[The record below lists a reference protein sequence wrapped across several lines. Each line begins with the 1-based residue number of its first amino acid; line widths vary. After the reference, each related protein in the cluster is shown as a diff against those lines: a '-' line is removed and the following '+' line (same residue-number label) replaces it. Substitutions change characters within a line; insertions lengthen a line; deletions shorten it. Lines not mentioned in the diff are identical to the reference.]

1 MIINRAALA
10 SLTRW
15 APRAPDDLN
24 RHDGVVSGEITRLV
38 GVYDADGSLL
48 GELSYFLRARVR
60 RAHCALCAITH
71 GRVRERPAWR
81 ASRDRLPVPFV
92 MFHRDDQPADIRR
105 ERDGASPAV
114 IAETSS
120 GDLIVLLGREELEGC
135 AGSPDRLVDAVE
147 AAAEAHGLRWPTAA
161 A

>member
-1 MIINRAALA
+1 MIINRAAVA

-71 GRVRERPAWR
+71 GRVRERRAWR
-81 ASRDRLPVPFV
+81 ASRDRLPVPFAPQGSAV
-92 MFHRDDQPADIRR
+92 TERGLSPVAGWARLAPPTRCGRR
-105 ERDGASPAV
+105 LGGLHLVTTRCRSRRGAR
-114 IAETSS
+114 
-120 GDLIVLLGREELEGC
+120 LG
-135 AGSPDRLVDAVE
+135 
-147 AAAEAHGLRWPTAA
+147 
-161 A
+161 